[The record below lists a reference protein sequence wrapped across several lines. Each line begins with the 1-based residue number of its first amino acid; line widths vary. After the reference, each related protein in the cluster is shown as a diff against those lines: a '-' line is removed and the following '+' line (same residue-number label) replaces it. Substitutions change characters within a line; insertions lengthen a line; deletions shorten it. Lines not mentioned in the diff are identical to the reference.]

1 MIAAIEGI
9 IESHDGDIIILKT
22 GPFSIIVNVP
32 GSTRNNIG
40 KIGDSVYLF
49 TYLHIREENISLFG
63 FGSKAELQIFKNL
76 IQVNGLG
83 PKLALALLSSFD
95 PQQLIAAILN
105 NNTDLLSEA
114 PGVGKKLAGRIVLEL
129 KSKLEKEG
137 IGEFTHI
144 LSSPDSNEVVEALVN
159 LGYSVRE
166 ASEAVLNIPS
176 IDKLSL
182 EEKIKYSLQR
192 LASK

>member
-9 IESHDGDIIILKT
+9 IESYDGDIIILKT

-95 PQQLIAAILN
+95 PQQLITAILN
-105 NNTDLLSEA
+105 NNIDLLSEA